1 MAKRRPALLRVVLEA
16 WQARATGMGS
26 KWLRCALLA
35 TIWVSCKHAPE
46 PAPPCPE
53 PEPLKL
59 VLQGTDRLN
68 PSEKGEPLAMA
79 VRIYQLKGSNKIA
92 DASFSDILDNDK
104 TVLAEDLVDMKE
116 LTLQPSQQVT
126 PPLPRADGAQYLAV
140 VGLFRQPAGTSWRVL
155 YHLPTADAQHCHK
168 KSAGVVQMV
177 LSENRIELR

>member
-1 MAKRRPALLRVVLEA
+1 MAKRRPALFRVVLEA
-16 WQARATGMGS
+16 WQARAAGVGA
-26 KWLRCALLA
+26 KRLGGGLLGA
-35 TIWVSCKHAPE
+35 IWVSFKHAPE

-104 TVLAEDLVDMKE
+104 TVL
-116 LTLQPSQQVT
+116 
-126 PPLPRADGAQYLAV
+126 
-140 VGLFRQPAGTSWRVL
+140 
-155 YHLPTADAQHCHK
+155 
-168 KSAGVVQMV
+168 
-177 LSENRIELR
+177 